1 MKRIILNIGE
11 FAVSKEP
18 AVLETILGSCVA
30 VCLWDEVRSIGG
42 LNHYL
47 LPQEQH
53 GATKSTTYGATSID
67 VMVKEIIAIGAD
79 INNLQAQIFGGG
91 SVITALDDIFNIG
104 AENVWIAQE
113 KMHHY
118 GIPVVGEYVRGKN
131 GIRVIFKTCTG
142 EVVTRPLGE
151 QSGRVSK
158 TESNAVRQIMQ
169 PCKECIM
176 CGSCA
181 ELLNRRRHN
190 KINK

>member
-30 VCLWDEVRSIGG
+30 VCLWDEVRRIGG

-47 LPQEQH
+47 LPREQP
-53 GATKSTTYGATSID
+53 GAARSTTYGATSID
-67 VMVKEIIAIGAD
+67 NMVTEIINIGAEL
-79 INNLQAQIFGGG
+79 NNLQAQVFGGG

-104 AENVWIAQE
+104 TENVWIAQE
-113 KMHHY
+113 KMHEY
-118 GIPVVGEYVRGKN
+118 GIPIVGEHIRAKS
-131 GIRVIFKTCTG
+131 GIRVIFKTYTG

-151 QSGRVSK
+151 QTVKITKKESDAVCRV
-158 TESNAVRQIMQ
+158 MQ
-169 PCKECIM
+169 PCKKCIT

-181 ELLNRRRHN
+181 ELLNRRRNN
-190 KINK
+190 KK

>member
-18 AVLETILGSCVA
+18 VILETILGSCVA
-30 VCLWDEVRSIGG
+30 VCLWDEASHIGG

-47 LPQEQH
+47 LPREQP
-53 GATKSTTYGATSID
+53 GAAKSTTYGATSID
-67 VMVKEIIAIGAD
+67 AMVKQIIDIGAD

-91 SVITALDDIFNIG
+91 SVITALDEIFNIG

-113 KMHHY
+113 KMHEF
-118 GIPVVGEYVRGKN
+118 GIPVVGEFVRSKH
-131 GIRVIFKTCTG
+131 GIRVSFKTGTG

-151 QSGRVSK
+151 QAGRVSK
-158 TESNAVRQIMQ
+158 KEGEAIRQIVQ

-176 CGSCA
+176 CGSCHD
-181 ELLNRRRHN
+181 LLKRRRMRVE
-190 KINK
+190 K